1 MQAVVQAIFN
11 DMQHVE
17 KREILINKKV
27 QTIAEHHNIIID
39 EVSEGRINQQTLWAG
54 AENTELLKKLEN
66 LTMYKQVK
74 LVVNVNFYEGKPNK
88 IVVLDLLQDDSEVK
102 TMEQIFERVDQ
113 QQQEIRQKKE
123 QE

>member
-1 MQAVVQAIFN
+1 MQAVVQAIFK

-39 EVSEGRINQQTLWAG
+39 EVSEGRINQQTLWAD
-54 AENTELLKKLEN
+54 AENTELLKKLAN
-66 LTMYKQVK
+66 LNMYQQVK
-74 LVVNVNFYEGKPNK
+74 FVVNVNFYDGKPSK
-88 IVVLDLLQDDSEVK
+88 IIVLDLLQDDSEVK

>member
-1 MQAVVQAIFN
+1 
-11 DMQHVE
+11 
-17 KREILINKKV
+17 
-27 QTIAEHHNIIID
+27 
-39 EVSEGRINQQTLWAG
+39 
-54 AENTELLKKLEN
+54 
-66 LTMYKQVK
+66 MYKQVK

-113 QQQEIRQKKE
+113 QQQEMRQKKE

>member
-1 MQAVVQAIFN
+1 MQAVVQAIFK

-113 QQQEIRQKKE
+113 QQQEMRQKKE

>member
-1 MQAVVQAIFN
+1 MQAVVQAIFK